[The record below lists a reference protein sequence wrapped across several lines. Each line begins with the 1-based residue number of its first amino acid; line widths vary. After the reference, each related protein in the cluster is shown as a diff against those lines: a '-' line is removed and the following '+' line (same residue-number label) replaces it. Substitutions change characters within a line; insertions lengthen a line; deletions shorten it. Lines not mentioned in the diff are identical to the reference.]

1 MPHYV
6 RIRDLPTD
14 FDWHN
19 KGKGRR
25 VQCPK
30 CGEGV
35 RMHITALEAACTR
48 CRCECEVLTAPPS
61 ANLLRGK
68 SRLRRPDQALE
79 AVSAS
84 KDPEQ
89 VPEAS

>member
-1 MPHYV
+1 MSHYV
-6 RIRDLPTD
+6 RIRDLPED
-14 FDWHN
+14 FDWRN

-30 CGEGV
+30 CGRGV
-35 RMHITALEAACTR
+35 FMHISAIEAACTH

-68 SRLRRPDQALE
+68 SRPEPPSQPRRPDAGRE
-79 AVSAS
+79 G
-84 KDPEQ
+84 PEQ
-89 VPEAS
+89 VAEAV

>member
-6 RIRDLPTD
+6 RIHDLPED
-14 FDWHN
+14 FDWGN
-19 KGKGRR
+19 KGNGRR

-30 CGEGV
+30 CSQGV
-35 RMHITALEAACTR
+35 RMYVAALEAACTH

-68 SRLRRPDQALE
+68 SRLKPPDQALE
-79 AVSAS
+79 AASAS